1 MISNE
6 PSRPRV
12 ADHRGDCGF
21 EAVTGHR
28 LCGGKASDVP
38 TCHTRLAHAFWASVH
53 KSKLAFLAEFIALA

>member
-12 ADHRGDCGF
+12 ADQDDCGF
-21 EAVTGHR
+21 GAVTGHR
-28 LCGGKASDVP
+28 VCGGKASDVP
-38 TCHTRLAHAFWASVH
+38 TCHMRLAHAFWASVH